1 MVNNKNSYY
10 VIFARL
16 VVFIMTDL
24 QNKYHL
30 KAIRPNQ
37 LLERYILPTRGP
49 VKNQKM
55 RERIKEL
62 PTTEAFYY

>member
-1 MVNNKNSYY
+1 MLSL
-10 VIFARL
+10 L

-30 KAIRPNQ
+30 NLKSIRPSQ